1 MRRRAAALLCA
12 LVLVCQAVVWPAKA
26 ADEICFIAVNSEVL
40 PLSDATMPFWV
51 NGYLYIPASIFTGTV
66 RKELG
71 INYIR
76 TSQNL
81 PILSS
86 SGRALLF
93 DLEKGTVSDDEG
105 ISYSPAAI
113 QRGGEVFVPVTLVA
127 LFFGISYYQQK
138 VPRGRLVQIYNDKA
152 GLTGKSFADAAIY
165 PMEVRYSEYLRS
177 KETDEQTPET
187 VPDEPQT
194 PEETEET
201 EGKNVY
207 LCMLASDGGTVEV
220 LLDELDRKGDK
231 AAFFCTEEF
240 LTQEGGLLRRMMAT
254 GQAVGLAV
262 DASDPER
269 SVTEQLLAA
278 NELLY
283 QATCTKSRLAVLEN
297 EKSQARQQA
306 EEAGF
311 CCLEADLDRSSYELK
326 SSSGADSL
334 LRRVTARRGSV
345 TVWLGDGVDAVG
357 LRAFLTAAEEADDP
371 CLAITETT

>member
-177 KETDEQTPET
+177 KETDEQTPE
-187 VPDEPQT
+187 
-194 PEETEET
+194 ETEET

-207 LCMLASDGGTVEV
+207 LCMLASDGGTVEA

>member
-1 MRRRAAALLCA
+1 MGSSKFKEYKGLDL
-12 LVLVCQAVVWPAKA
+12 P
-26 ADEICFIAVNSEVL
+26 AVNSEVL
-40 PLSDATMPFWV
+40 SLSDATMPFWSG
-51 NGYLYIPASIFTGTV
+51 GYLYIPASIFTGTV

-76 TSQNL
+76 TSKNL
-81 PILSS
+81 PILSG
-86 SGRALLF
+86 SGKALLF
-93 DLEKGTVSDDEG
+93 DLEKGTVSDGEG
-105 ISYSPAAI
+105 TNYYPVAI
-113 QRGGEVFVPVTLVA
+113 QRGDEVFVAVSLVTL
-127 LFFGISYYQQK
+127 FFNLNYSQQK

-177 KETDEQTPET
+177 KEPAQETPD
-187 VPDEPQT
+187 PEPEDPVQ
-194 PEETEET
+194 PEEPA

-207 LCMLASDGGTVEV
+207 LCVRAAQGETVEA

-240 LTQEGGLLRRMMAT
+240 LAQEGDLLRRMMAT

-269 SVTEQLLAA
+269 TVTEQLSAS

-283 QATCTKSRLAVLEN
+283 QATCTKTRLVILEN
-297 EKSQARQQA
+297 EEGQGLQEA
-306 EEAGF
+306 ERAGYR
-311 CCLEADLDRSSYELK
+311 CVTADLDRSAYALK
-326 SSSGADSL
+326 STSAADSL
-334 LRRVTARRGSV
+334 LQRITARRGSV
-345 TVWLGDGVDAVG
+345 TVWLGERIDATG
-357 LRAFLTAAEEADDP
+357 LSALLEAAEDAEDR